1 MKLLLIILLVPFYS
15 FTNVIN
21 ISRSSSLK
29 LNNSCLMVK
38 FKKFPSP
45 LEDTFYLK
53 PIIMELQKK
62 WPTNRMVNFVFHG
75 HSVPAGYFQ
84 TPAINTFQSYPLL
97 SVKRITDSFS
107 TAEINCIRTAIGGE
121 NAEQGAKR
129 FDSTVL
135 NHQPDV
141 LFIDYALNDR
151 NIGLER
157 SKAAWQYM
165 IEKALS
171 KKVKIVL
178 LTPTPDMQE
187 DIKNSES
194 PLEKYTSQIL
204 ALGKQ
209 YHIPVIDSYHIFK
222 KLVIVGKNL
231 NDYMAQSNH
240 PNALGH
246 QLVAN
251 EICKLFGLN

>member
-1 MKLLLIILLVPFYS
+1 MKLLLITLLVPFYI
-15 FTNVIN
+15 FTYIKNIN
-21 ISRSSSLK
+21 RSSVPQVNTIYSIGK
-29 LNNSCLMVK
+29 NKNYERR
-38 FKKFPSP
+38 
-45 LEDTFYLK
+45 LEDTLYLQ
-53 PIIMELQKK
+53 PVIMELQKK
-62 WPTNRMVNFVFHG
+62 WPANRMVNFVFHG

-135 NHQPDV
+135 NHQPDI

-165 IEKALS
+165 IEKALT
-171 KKVKIVL
+171 KKIKIVL

-187 DIKNSES
+187 DIKSIEA

-222 KLVIVGKNL
+222 KLVTGGKNL
-231 NDYMAQSNH
+231 IDYMAQSNH
-240 PNALGH
+240 PNVLGH

-251 EICKLFGLN
+251 EICKLFGFN

>member
-1 MKLLLIILLVPFYS
+1 MKLLLITLLVTFYS
-15 FTNVIN
+15 FAYIKIINGSSVPRVNTINSIGKKKNYERRLGDTLYLQSVI
-21 ISRSSSLK
+21 I
-29 LNNSCLMVK
+29 
-38 FKKFPSP
+38 
-45 LEDTFYLK
+45 
-53 PIIMELQKK
+53 ELHKK
-62 WPTNRMVNFVFHG
+62 WPANRMVNFVFHG

-135 NHQPDV
+135 NHQPDI

-165 IEKALS
+165 IEKALT
-171 KKVKIVL
+171 KKIKIVL

-187 DIKNSES
+187 DIKSIEA

-204 ALGKQ
+204 AMGKH

-222 KLVIVGKNL
+222 KLVTGGKNL

-251 EICKLFGLN
+251 EICKLFGFN